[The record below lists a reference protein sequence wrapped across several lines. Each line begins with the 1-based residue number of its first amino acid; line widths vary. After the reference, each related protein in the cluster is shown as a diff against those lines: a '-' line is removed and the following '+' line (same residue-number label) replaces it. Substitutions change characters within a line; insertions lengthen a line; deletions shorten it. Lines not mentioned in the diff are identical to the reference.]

1 MSDWSRPGWLEAS
14 GWVHLVDGS
23 VAFGCAGDGFIEAVQ
38 QFEHG
43 LAFSSSEH
51 RVASVVVGSSRD
63 AADGRY
69 FTESDRAASGEEPLD
84 VGQCRGGYA
93 ARLGA
98 VWTYVHSRPS
108 LVVRRPGQSTGT
120 GVSSP
125 WIL

>member
-98 VWTYVHSRPS
+98 VWTARTTFHGSNSSMRLIGWSAMRSRTC
-108 LVVRRPGQSTGT
+108 LK
-120 GVSSP
+120 
-125 WIL
+125 